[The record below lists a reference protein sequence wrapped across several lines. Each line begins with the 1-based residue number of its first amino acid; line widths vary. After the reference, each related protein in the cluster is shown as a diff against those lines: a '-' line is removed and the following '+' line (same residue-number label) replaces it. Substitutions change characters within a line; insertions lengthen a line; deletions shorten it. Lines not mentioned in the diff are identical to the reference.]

1 VNSGSFR
8 PRWIVLDIDGVLT
21 DGSDSVCAGEKRLFL
36 RDLDAL
42 TRARREGFGI
52 AFLTGESEEAAGPV
66 VERCGNG
73 PVLYGMKDKVEGLK
87 QLIGQLGCSFE
98 EVCYVADGE
107 HDAPALELAGIGLAP
122 SDASASARAAADR
135 VLGSR
140 GGAGVVEEAV
150 ALLMGPGNDFGNKVA
165 EFVRDQLTNAA
176 ELMRVVAEGEVKD
189 IVRAIELV
197 AWCLTAGGKIVLFG
211 NGGSAAIAQHAAA
224 ELVGRYRKARPP
236 LSAVALTSDTVLLTA
251 LGNDFGHEMLFER
264 QIEALVRYGDVAL
277 GMSTSGQSVNVARGL
292 AAAARLGAR
301 TIALVGAEPG
311 VVGAAAELYVTFPVS
326 DTARIQELHLAALHA
341 ACAYIDERLEFG

>member
-1 VNSGSFR
+1 VNSSGLR

-21 DGSDSVCAGEKRLFL
+21 DGSDAVHAGEKRLFL

-52 AFLTGESEEAAGPV
+52 AFLTGESEEAASPV
-66 VERCGNG
+66 VERCGGG
-73 PVLYGMKDKVEGLK
+73 PALYGMKDKVGGLK
-87 QLIGQLGCSFE
+87 QLIGQLECSFE
-98 EVCYVADGE
+98 DVCYVADGVR
-107 HDAPALELAGIGLAP
+107 DAPALEIAGLGLAP
-122 SDASASARAAADR
+122 SNASAPARAAADR

-150 ALLMGPGNDFGNKVA
+150 ALLMGQGGGSGDNLA

-176 ELMRVVAEGEVKD
+176 DFMRIVAEGEVKE
-189 IVRAIELV
+189 IVRAIELII
-197 AWCLTAGGKIVLFG
+197 WSLSAGGKIVFFG
-211 NGGSAAIAQHAAA
+211 NGGSAATAQHAAA
-224 ELVGRYRKARPP
+224 ELLGRCRKTRAP

-251 LGNDFGHEMLFER
+251 LGNDFGQEMLFER

-301 TIALVGAEPG
+301 TIALLGAEPG
-311 VVGAAAELYVTFPVS
+311 VVGSAAELYVTFPVS
-326 DTARIQELHLAALHA
+326 DTARIQELHLAVLHA